1 MRRIADR
8 ISVFALALLL
18 DAAAQ
23 LLVGPP
29 PQPHPT
35 WLAYGLDRLA
45 RRVPAPR
52 LRPVAPVLLALLAT
66 RAAALLSH
74 AGSAQRPP
82 RGARP
87 AAILLQAALLASTFD
102 AWRSLRAARQ
112 TERQLDRL
120 APLDA
125 QTNTQ
130 ANHQATAQTTGQTGA
145 VEIELGR
152 LAQSAGHDVVG
163 PWAAYAVADLPGA
176 VAWAALESSGDGPDA
191 PLAALLESSAQ
202 LAAVRQARDA
212 IAAAATL
219 AAARGGAP
227 LSLHM
232 DDIVDS
238 ADAPLAVTAMT
249 VALNRRIVWNGRISG
264 WQRPPPDRS
273 DLRRANRI
281 ALRALALL
289 AAAAAAAIAA
299 VELLKPPRRNNDPQP
314 QPPDWN
320 RLFDLRER

>member
-8 ISVFALALLL
+8 ISIFALALLL

-35 WLAYGLDRLA
+35 WLAYALHRLA
-45 RRVPAPR
+45 DRVPAPR
-52 LRPVAPVLLALLAT
+52 LRPVAPVLLALLAA

-74 AGSAQRPP
+74 PGSQRP
-82 RGARP
+82 ARP

-102 AWRSLRAARQ
+102 AWRSLRHARRA
-112 TERQLDRL
+112 ERQLAHDTQI
-120 APLDA
+120 AA
-125 QTNTQ
+125 QTGN
-130 ANHQATAQTTGQTGA
+130 QTGNQTGA

-152 LAQSAGHDVVG
+152 LAQSAADTVVG
-163 PWAAYAVADLPGA
+163 PWAAYALADLPGA
-176 VAWAALESSGDGPDA
+176 VAWAALESISADHEIEA
-191 PLAALLESSAQ
+191 PLAALLESSPQ
-202 LAAVRQARDA
+202 LAAVRQTRDA
-212 IAAAATL
+212 VAGAATL

-264 WQRPPPDRS
+264 WQRPPPDRH

-289 AAAAAAAIAA
+289 AAATAAAIAA
-299 VELLKPPRRNNDPQP
+299 VELLKPPHRPSRPASRDDDWRR

-320 RLFDLRER
+320 RLFDLRRR

>member
-66 RAAALLSH
+66 RCAALLSH

-102 AWRSLRAARQ
+102 AWRSLRTARQ
-112 TERQLDRL
+112 TERRLDRL
-120 APLDA
+120 AQID
-125 QTNTQ
+125 T
-130 ANHQATAQTTGQTGA
+130 QTTAQTGA

-264 WQRPPPDRS
+264 WQRPPPNRD

-289 AAAAAAAIAA
+289 AATAAAAIAA
-299 VELLKPPRRNNDPQP
+299 VELLKPPRRNNDQQP

>member
-8 ISVFALALLL
+8 ISIFALALLL

-23 LLVGPP
+23 LLLGPP

-35 WLAYGLDRLA
+35 WLAYGLHRLA
-45 RRVPAPR
+45 DRVPAPR

-74 AGSAQRPP
+74 TGSQRP
-82 RGARP
+82 ARP

-102 AWRSLRAARQ
+102 AWRSLRHARRA
-112 TERQLDRL
+112 ERQLAHDT
-120 APLDA
+120 
-125 QTNTQ
+125 QTNS
-130 ANHQATAQTTGQTGA
+130 QTGA
-145 VEIELGR
+145 VEIELGH
-152 LAQSAGHDVVG
+152 LAQSAADTVVG
-163 PWAAYAVADLPGA
+163 PWAAYALADLPGA
-176 VAWAALESSGDGPDA
+176 VAWAALESISADREIEA
-191 PLAALLESSAQ
+191 PLAALLESSPQ
-202 LAAVRQARDA
+202 LAAVRQTRDA
-212 IAAAATL
+212 VAGAATL

-264 WQRPPPDRS
+264 WQRPPPDRH

-289 AAAAAAAIAA
+289 AAATAAAIAA
-299 VELLKPPRRNNDPQP
+299 VELLKPPHRPSRPANRDDDWRR

-320 RLFDLRER
+320 RLFDLRRR